1 MSADE
6 LADMLLYNE
15 NINNLGASTKSQIE
29 EQIKLA
35 KQQGDTERVQMLERS
50 VGNDEQALAALTQIE
65 AQDKFNQAIEK
76 LKSMLSDLVAGPAMD
91 LVNGL
96 GNMLS
101 STENIK
107 KAFGGISKIIGGIS
121 LAKMIGQT
129 LILAAAQ
136 AMVAAG
142 AITTASAITLGVG
155 IVAVL
160 AGMAM
165 ASSGF
170 NDISSSMESKAKALP
185 VNDTQIASDGGL
197 IVSGEKGT
205 YQLDDNDTVVAGT
218 DLDKSKRRNK
228 KDKDGES
235 NIIVRGGET
244 SLTIDGV
251 AFARLVTP
259 FIIEEQR
266 KLNMQLQ

>member
-1 MSADE
+1 
-6 LADMLLYNE
+6 
-15 NINNLGASTKSQIE
+15 
-29 EQIKLA
+29 
-35 KQQGDTERVQMLERS
+35 
-50 VGNDEQALAALTQIE
+50 
-65 AQDKFNQAIEK
+65 
-76 LKSMLSDLVAGPAMD
+76 MLSDLVAGPAMD

-185 VNDTQIASDGGL
+185 VNDAQIASDGGL